1 MASVGTFTQSLSF
14 VLPEKTER
22 GGKTM
27 PIYHYRCLACGYET
41 EIEQRITEPALT
53 TCTNCGQE
61 AFQRVISA
69 AGGFVLKGTGFYNT
83 DYKNNNNRAKSD
95 SKKSTETSTEKTP
108 AAATAS

>member
-1 MASVGTFTQSLSF
+1 
-14 VLPEKTER
+14 
-22 GGKTM
+22 M

-83 DYKNNNNRAKSD
+83 DYKNNSRAKSD
-95 SKKSTETSTEKTP
+95 SKKSAETSTEKTP

>member
-1 MASVGTFTQSLSF
+1 
-14 VLPEKTER
+14 
-22 GGKTM
+22 M
-27 PIYHYRCLACGYET
+27 PIYHYRCIACGYET

-83 DYKNNNNRAKSD
+83 DYKNNNRAKSD
-95 SKKSTETSTEKTP
+95 SKKSAETSTEKTP

>member
-1 MASVGTFTQSLSF
+1 
-14 VLPEKTER
+14 
-22 GGKTM
+22 M

-53 TCTNCGQE
+53 TCTNCSQE
-61 AFQRVISA
+61 SFQRVISA

-83 DYKNNNNRAKSD
+83 DYKNNNRAKSD
-95 SKKSTETSTEKTP
+95 SKKSAETSTEKSATP

>member
-1 MASVGTFTQSLSF
+1 
-14 VLPEKTER
+14 
-22 GGKTM
+22 M

-83 DYKNNNNRAKSD
+83 DYKNNNRAKSD
-95 SKKSTETSTEKTP
+95 SKKSAETSTEKTP